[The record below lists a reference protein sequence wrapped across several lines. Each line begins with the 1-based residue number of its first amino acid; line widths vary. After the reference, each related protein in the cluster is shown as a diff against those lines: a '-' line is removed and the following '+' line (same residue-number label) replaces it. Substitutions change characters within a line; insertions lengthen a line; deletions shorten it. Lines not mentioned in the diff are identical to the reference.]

1 MARSLTR
8 LLVVDDDPEVL
19 EVVVDV
25 LRDDGYVVDQADHG
39 AAAKAALASQRYDL
53 VVLDVMLDD
62 VDGRE
67 MLAEIRRSS
76 EIPVILLTGRGKEM
90 DRVVGLKM
98 GADDYVVKPFSPPEL
113 AARVATVLRRTQP
126 SDRAAR
132 QLMDFGDLCIDR
144 PSREVRQRGRVVELT
159 AKEFDLLAFLAASPR
174 QVFTRRQ
181 LLDQVWGSRPEWQDP
196 ATVTEHIRRI
206 RRKIEDNPDRPRWIA
221 TLRGVGYRFEP

>member
-1 MARSLTR
+1 MTRRLTR
-8 LLVVDDDPEVL
+8 VLVVDDDPEVL

-39 AAAKAALASQRYDL
+39 AAAKTALASQRYDL
-53 VVLDVMLDD
+53 VVLDVMLAD

-67 MLAEIRRSS
+67 MLAEIRRTS
-76 EIPVILLTGRGKEM
+76 EIPVILLTGRGKET

-126 SDRAAR
+126 SDGDA
-132 QLMDFGDLCIDR
+132 QKFLDFGDLRIDP
-144 PSREVRQRGRVVELT
+144 PSREVRRRGSVVGLT
-159 AKEFDLLAFLAASPR
+159 AKEFDLLAFLAGSPR

-206 RRKIEDNPDRPRWIA
+206 RRKIEDNPDRPRWIT